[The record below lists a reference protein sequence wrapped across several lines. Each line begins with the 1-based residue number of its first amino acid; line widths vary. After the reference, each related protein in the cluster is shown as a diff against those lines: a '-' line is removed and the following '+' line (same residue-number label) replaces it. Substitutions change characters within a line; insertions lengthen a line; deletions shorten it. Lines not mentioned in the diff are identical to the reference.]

1 MCSTCMLLK
10 ISFSSL
16 GGSMSVSDTSLD
28 EGVLKCIGKTPL
40 INVNGIRAKL
50 ETTNPTGSIK
60 DRMAWYMIKKAE
72 ERGELRPGKRIIEV
86 TSGNTGI
93 SFAMISAIRGYKFIA
108 VMPESMS
115 IERRKM
121 MKVFGAEIVLT
132 PAEEDMLGAIRT
144 YEELVRKNPDAWLPR
159 QFENPDN
166 IEAHKLGLG
175 MEILQQTQG
184 KIDAFVAGIG
194 TGGTLIGVAQAL
206 KEVRS
211 DVKIIGVEPE
221 ESAVLSGGTPGIHGI
236 QGIGEGFVPKIVQ
249 DNRDLI
255 DEIIT
260 VKTDEAKDMMKT
272 LAKKHG
278 ILVGISSG
286 ANLLAALKIKRKYR
300 NVVTVFPDRGE
311 RYLSENF
318 L

>member
-1 MCSTCMLLK
+1 
-10 ISFSSL
+10 
-16 GGSMSVSDTSLD
+16 MSVSDTSLD